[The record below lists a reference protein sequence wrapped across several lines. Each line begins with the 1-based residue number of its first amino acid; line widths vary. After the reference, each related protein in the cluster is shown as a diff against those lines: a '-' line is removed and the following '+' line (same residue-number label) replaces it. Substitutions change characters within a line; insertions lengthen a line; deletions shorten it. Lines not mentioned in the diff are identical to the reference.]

1 MVKNRKPYLEE
12 RSVKLMRHVVLDTE
26 TTGLSPK
33 DGHRIIEIGAVEM
46 VNLSVTGRSLHL
58 YINPERDIDVGAQDI
73 HGLSSEFLAEKPKF
87 SDILSEF
94 TDFIKD
100 DLLVIHN
107 APFDVGFLNAEFSRC
122 GHPHLSMERVLDTLS
137 LARQKYPG
145 AQASLDA
152 LCRRFGIDNSH
163 RDLHGALIDADLL
176 ASVFVELKG
185 GREPSLKLDD
195 GTKNEPSKN
204 NISGED
210 TNLSGFIL
218 RERSERPARTFAVSD
233 VESAAHKDL
242 LTKINNPIWL
252 R

>member
-1 MVKNRKPYLEE
+1 
-12 RSVKLMRHVVLDTE
+12 MRHLVLDTE
-26 TTGLSPK
+26 TTGLSAK

-46 VNLSVTGRSLHL
+46 VNLSVTGRTLHL

-73 HGLSSEFLAEKPKF
+73 HGLSPEFLSDKPLF
-87 SDILSEF
+87 SDILTEF

-122 GHPHLSMERVLDTLS
+122 GHPPLSMERVIDTLP

-152 LCRRFGIDNSH
+152 LCRRFDIDNSH

-185 GREPSLKLDD
+185 GRQPGLKLED
-195 GTKNEPSKN
+195 GIENEPTN
-204 NISGED
+204 NIPSED
-210 TNLSGFIL
+210 TNLSGFVL
-218 RERSERPARTFAVSD
+218 RGRSVRPARIFSVSD
-233 VESAAHKDL
+233 IESAAHKDL
-242 LTKINNPIWL
+242 LAKMNNPIWL

>member
-1 MVKNRKPYLEE
+1 
-12 RSVKLMRHVVLDTE
+12 MRHLVLDTE
-26 TTGLSPK
+26 TTGLSAK

-73 HGLSSEFLAEKPKF
+73 HGLSSEFLSDKPLF
-87 SDILSEF
+87 SDILTEF

-107 APFDVGFLNAEFSRC
+107 APFDIGFLNAEFSRC
-122 GHPHLSMERVLDTLS
+122 GHPALSMERVIDTLP

-152 LCRRFGIDNSH
+152 LCRRFGVDNSH
-163 RDLHGALIDADLL
+163 RDLHGALVDANLL

-185 GREPSLKLDD
+185 GRQPGLKLDD
-195 GTKNEPSKN
+195 GTENKPSEIN
-204 NISGED
+204 VSGED
-210 TNLSGFIL
+210 TSLSGFIL
-218 RERSERPARTFAVSD
+218 RKRSERPSRVFAVSD
-233 VESAAHKDL
+233 IETAAHKDL
-242 LTKINNPIWL
+242 LAKMNNPIWL